1 MIKIEDSKFCLVNM
15 SPGLDKVNIII
26 VNNYVDNK
34 IKIRYYIYRTFDLY
48 SYSIKYQLSI
58 SIYNGLIAIG
68 CIGVYESET
77 NYGSVIIFNYP
88 NSTDFIIDMTDNIS
102 SLNNPIIKFYEK
114 CNIENN
120 IFGYIF
126 HGIKI
131 IDISEGFKL
140 LYEDNKLEISKDSI
154 ISNNT
159 NIELALTRD
168 IKNKNKGRI
177 QFAMVLTEP
186 EYEIFNQYSTLIDN
200 KYCGEDCDD
209 EKKNFKKQR
218 YFGRIS
224 YCDIIINSNNL
235 TNECNENC
243 DVCLKN
249 EEMTCISCKYSYE
262 LKDDD

>member
-140 LYEDNKLEISKDSI
+140 LYEKIVLYPI
-154 ISNNT
+154 I
-159 NIELALTRD
+159 
-168 IKNKNKGRI
+168 
-177 QFAMVLTEP
+177 
-186 EYEIFNQYSTLIDN
+186 LILN
-200 KYCGEDCDD
+200 
-209 EKKNFKKQR
+209 
-218 YFGRIS
+218 
-224 YCDIIINSNNL
+224 
-235 TNECNENC
+235 
-243 DVCLKN
+243 
-249 EEMTCISCKYSYE
+249 
-262 LKDDD
+262 